1 MFAKF
6 FFFIS
11 CFALL
16 FMVKQILKQDTMYKK
31 AIIILCD
38 AEPNFNM
45 AANLFSSVT
54 FPRIKLLF
62 IVNSKM
68 HAANYEK

>member
-1 MFAKF
+1 
-6 FFFIS
+6 
-11 CFALL
+11 
-16 FMVKQILKQDTMYKK
+16 MVKQILKQNTMYKK

-38 AEPNFNM
+38 AEANLNM
-45 AANLFSSVT
+45 AANLFSSVS
-54 FPRIKLLF
+54 FPGIKLLF